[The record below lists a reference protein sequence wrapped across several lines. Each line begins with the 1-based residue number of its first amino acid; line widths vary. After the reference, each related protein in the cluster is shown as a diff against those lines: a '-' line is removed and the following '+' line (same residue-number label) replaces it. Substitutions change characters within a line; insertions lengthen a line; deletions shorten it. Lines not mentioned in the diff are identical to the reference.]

1 MIRHIT
7 GKYLFYEKGSIV
19 VETQGGI
26 GFRIHVADTSP
37 VLNAREGDV
46 VQLYTYMQVM
56 DDGLSLFGF
65 NDRDALTLFE
75 QLLTVNG
82 VGPKAGLAIMSIGT
96 VNQIKAFIMHKDA
109 KSIAKAQGVGKKT
122 AERVILELADKVSA
136 VPIQDAEIA
145 TESAVLFSDERNN
158 AVVALT
164 TLGYSKAEAEEAIGH
179 VPEDDLTIEEY
190 IKKSLK
196 FLM

>member
-46 VQLYTYMQVM
+46 VQLYTYMQVK
-56 DDGLSLFGF
+56 DDGMSLFGF

-75 QLLTVNG
+75 HLLTVNG

-96 VNQIKAFIMHKDA
+96 VNQIKAFIVHKDA

-158 AVVALT
+158 AVVALP

>member
-46 VQLYTYMQVM
+46 VQLYTYMQVK
-56 DDGLSLFGF
+56 DDDMSLFGF

-96 VNQIKAFIMHKDA
+96 VNQIKAFIVHKDA

>member
-46 VQLYTYMQVM
+46 VQLYTYMQVK
-56 DDGLSLFGF
+56 DDSMSLFGF

>member
-1 MIRHIT
+1 M
-7 GKYLFYEKGSIV
+7 

-37 VLNAREGDV
+37 VLNARGDV
-46 VQLYTYMQVM
+46 VQLYTYMQVV
-56 DDGLSLFGF
+56 DAHVLFGF

-82 VGPKAGLAIMSIGT
+82 VGPAGLAIMSIGT

-145 TESAVLFSDERNN
+145 AETGGTVLRRTEQRSGGSDHF
-158 AVVALT
+158 
-164 TLGYSKAEAEEAIGH
+164 GIQ
-179 VPEDDLTIEEY
+179 
-190 IKKSLK
+190 
-196 FLM
+196 

>member
-37 VLNAREGDV
+37 VLNTREGDV
-46 VQLYTYMQVM
+46 VQLYTYMQVK
-56 DDGLSLFGF
+56 DDGMSLFGF

>member
-46 VQLYTYMQVM
+46 VQLYTYMQVK
-56 DDGLSLFGF
+56 DDGMSLFGF

-136 VPIQDAEIA
+136 VPIQDAEIVA
-145 TESAVLFSDERNN
+145 ESAVLFSDERNN